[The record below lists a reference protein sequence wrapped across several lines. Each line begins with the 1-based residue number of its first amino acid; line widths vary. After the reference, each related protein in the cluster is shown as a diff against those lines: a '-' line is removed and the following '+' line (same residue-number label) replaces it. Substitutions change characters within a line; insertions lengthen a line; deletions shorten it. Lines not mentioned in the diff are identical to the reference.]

1 MRTTGG
7 FHVGPLWPRYVVF
20 QFARFVEIRVI
31 TTIVICFVI
40 GLQATVLLVVI
51 RFVQSESDLT

>member
-20 QFARFVEIRVI
+20 YFARSVEIRVI
-31 TTIVICFVI
+31 KITMICFVI
-40 GLQATVLLVVI
+40 GLEATVLLVVI
-51 RFVQSESDLT
+51 RSVQSESDLT